1 MPTSHHS
8 RVKISC
14 KLLDDSKRIREDY
27 SHVESLAESI
37 RTRGLIQPI
46 VITADHIVIDGGSR
60 LRAIRDIL
68 KWEDVDVVFMETM
81 DEADLRILEIEANI
95 QRKDF
100 TWTERVLGVVRVHEL
115 QVARSVLS
123 GEDRW
128 TQKQTG
134 ELLGQSHGLV
144 NNFLVLAP
152 YIRRKDPEI
161 LKCEGPT
168 AALKLLLE
176 RKEREATQRLA
187 ALTFNP
193 VAQPTTTDNL
203 AILNAAPGRSG
214 PIPAV
219 DDDTAFY
226 ANAPAVIGAGPIT
239 ISLPDVD
246 EVPGGVGQSVGQ
258 SLPTTTTIPLRDMLL
273 LGDCFQHMAAMA
285 RESVDHVITDIP
297 YGIDMS
303 MLSQDQ
309 GGIDTS
315 TVADEHT
322 VEGNVELMTKL
333 FPSVYRILKPNG
345 FFVLFYDLAHHNR
358 LYDLAIAAGFKV
370 QRWPLVWIKTHN
382 CINQG
387 AAYNF
392 TKNYEVAMV
401 CRMPGATLL
410 SPQSSSFWM
419 GGNDDT
425 RTLLGHPF
433 VKPLKL
439 WSWIM
444 NAVAMK
450 GQTIYDPFAGVG
462 SSTLAAINEGF
473 KPLTSEINEDHY
485 NRQVLHVSQLYSNKI
500 PGVKFV

>member
-8 RVKISC
+8 RVKLAC
-14 KLLDDSKRIREDY
+14 NLLNDSNRIREDY
-27 SHVESLAESI
+27 SHVNELAESI

-46 VITADHIVIDGGSR
+46 VITADYVVIDGGSR
-60 LRAIRDIL
+60 LRAVRDVL
-68 KWEDVDVVFMETM
+68 KLPDVDVVFMETM
-81 DEADLRILEIEANI
+81 DEADLRVLEVEANI
-95 QRKDF
+95 RRRDF
-100 TWTERVLGVVRVHEL
+100 SWTERVLAVVRVHEL
-115 QVARSVLS
+115 QVARSVLT
-123 GEDRW
+123 GTDRW

-134 ELLGQSHGLV
+134 ELLGQSTGNV
-144 NNFLVLAP
+144 NNFITLAS
-152 YIRRKDPEI
+152 YIRRKDQEI
-161 LKCEGPT
+161 LKCDGPT
-168 AALKLLLE
+168 SALKLLVG

-193 VAQPTTTDNL
+193 TATTSTDQL
-203 AILNAAPGRSG
+203 AILNTPPGRSG
-214 PIPAV
+214 PVPTIS
-219 DDDTAFY
+219 DDDAFFSSSPVT
-226 ANAPAVIGAGPIT
+226 NGSMPINIT
-239 ISLPDVD
+239 LPDVD
-246 EVPGGVGQSVGQ
+246 EEPGSVGQGVGQPNPEG
-258 SLPTTTTIPLRDMLL
+258 PTIPLRDMLL
-273 LGDCFQHMAAMA
+273 LGDCFEHMAIM
-285 RESVDHVITDIP
+285 EGGSVDHVITDIP

-315 TVADEHT
+315 TVAAEHT
-322 VEGNVELMTKL
+322 VEGNIELMSKL
-333 FPSVYRILKPNG
+333 FPAVYRILKPHG

-358 LYDLAIAAGFKV
+358 LYDLAVAAGFKV
-370 QRWPLVWIKTHN
+370 QRWPLIWIKTHA

-410 SPQSSSFWM
+410 NPQSSSFWM

-444 NAVAMK
+444 NAVALK

-473 KPLTSEINEDHY
+473 RPLTSEINEDHY
-485 NRQVLHVSQLYSNKI
+485 NRQVLHVSNLYSNKI
-500 PGVKFV
+500 PGVKFA

>member
-1 MPTSHHS
+1 MPISHHS
-8 RVKISC
+8 RVKLACS
-14 KLLDDSKRIREDY
+14 LLNDSNRLREDY
-27 SHVESLAESI
+27 SHVTELAESI

-46 VITADHIVIDGGSR
+46 VITSDYIVIDGGSR
-60 LRAIRDIL
+60 LRAVRDIL
-68 KWEDVDVVFMETM
+68 KHPDVDVVFMETM
-81 DEADLRILEIEANI
+81 DEADLRVLEVEANI
-95 QRKDF
+95 RRRDF
-100 TWTERVLGVVRVHEL
+100 TWTERVLAVVRVHEL

-123 GEDRW
+123 STDRW

-144 NNFLVLAP
+144 NNFLILAS

-161 LKCEGPT
+161 IKCDGPT
-168 AALKLLLE
+168 AALKLLVE

-193 VAQPTTTDNL
+193 AATPSPVDTL
-203 AILNAAPGRSG
+203 AILNSAPGRSG
-214 PIPAV
+214 PVPNAS
-219 DDDTAFY
+219 DDSDFFSAS
-226 ANAPAVIGAGPIT
+226 PVIGSGPIT

-246 EVPGGVGQSVGQ
+246 EVPGSAGPSMGGPDASSTV
-258 SLPTTTTIPLRDMLL
+258 IPLRDMLL
-273 LGDCFQHMAAMA
+273 LGDCFGHMAAMPA
-285 RESVDHVITDIP
+285 GSVDHCITDIP

-303 MLSQDQ
+303 NLSQNQ
-309 GGIDTS
+309 GGIDIS
-315 TVADEHT
+315 SVADEHT
-322 VEGNVELMTKL
+322 VDGNIDLMSKL
-333 FPSVYRILKPNG
+333 FPAVHRILKSTG

-358 LYDLAIAAGFKV
+358 LYDLAVEAGFKV
-370 QRWPLVWIKTHN
+370 QRWPLIWIKTHA

-392 TKNYEVAMV
+392 TKNFEVAMV

-444 NAVAMK
+444 NAIALK

-485 NRQVLHVSQLYSNKI
+485 NRQVLNVSNLYTNKI
-500 PGVKFV
+500 PGVRFA

>member
-1 MPTSHHS
+1 MPISHHS
-8 RVKISC
+8 RVKLACS
-14 KLLDDSKRIREDY
+14 LLNDSNRIREDY
-27 SHVESLAESI
+27 SHVNELAESI

-46 VITADHIVIDGGSR
+46 VITADYIVIDGGSR
-60 LRAIRDIL
+60 LRAVRDVL
-68 KWEDVDVVFMETM
+68 KLPDVDVVFMETM
-81 DEADLRILEIEANI
+81 DEADLRVLEVEANI
-95 QRKDF
+95 RRRDF
-100 TWTERVLGVVRVHEL
+100 SWTERVLAVVRVHEL
-115 QVARSVLS
+115 QVARSVLT
-123 GEDRW
+123 GTDRW

-134 ELLGQSHGLV
+134 ELLGQAVGNV
-144 NNFLVLAP
+144 NNFITLAS

-161 LKCEGPT
+161 LKAEGPT
-168 AALKLLLE
+168 AALKILVE

-187 ALTFNP
+187 SLTFNP
-193 VAQPTTTDNL
+193 ATQSTDHL
-203 AILNAAPGRSG
+203 AILNSAPGRSG
-214 PIPAV
+214 PIPTIS
-219 DDDTAFY
+219 DDDAFF
-226 ANAPAVIGAGPIT
+226 AASPVTNGTIPINIT
-239 ISLPDVD
+239 LPDVD
-246 EVPGGVGQSVGQ
+246 EEPGAMGQGMGQ
-258 SLPTTTTIPLRDMLL
+258 TPQTSATIPLRNMLL
-273 LGDCFQHMAAMA
+273 LGDCFEHMAAMGTA
-285 RESVDHVITDIP
+285 SIDHCITDIP

-315 TVADEHT
+315 TVAAEHT
-322 VEGNVELMTKL
+322 VEGNIDLMSKL
-333 FPSVYRILKPNG
+333 FPAVHRILKPTG

-358 LYDLAIAAGFKV
+358 LYDLAINAGFKV
-370 QRWPLVWIKTHN
+370 QRWPLIWIKTHA

-410 SPQSSSFWM
+410 NPQSSSFWM

-444 NAVAMK
+444 NSVALK

-473 KPLTSEINEDHY
+473 RPLTSEINENHY
-485 NRQVLHVSQLYSNKI
+485 NRQVLHVSNLYSNKI
-500 PGVKFV
+500 PGVKFA